1 MEPNWVN
8 LKSRAMDTARESM
21 PSLPT
26 ENTLEAWE
34 AYVEALEALDLSEFA
49 HVEADSWDWV
59 IYYGQAMQLC
69 TQVPSSVLHE
79 AEAMMQDAGGVSD
92 VFESAGL
99 YGVACQCAYWIVF
112 QVVFDLM
119 EEARLELLELSN
131 GQIENLE
138 GVSA

>member
-1 MEPNWVN
+1 MEPNWAN
-8 LKSRAMDTARESM
+8 LNTRAKASAQEFM

-26 ENTLEAWE
+26 ANTLEAWE
-34 AYVEALEALDLSEFA
+34 AYAEALEALDPSEFA
-49 HVEADSWDWV
+49 HAEADSWDWV

-69 TQVPSSVLHE
+69 MQVPSSVLHE
-79 AEAMMQDAGGVSD
+79 AEAMVQDAGGVND

-112 QVVFDLM
+112 QVLFDLI
-119 EEARLELLELSN
+119 EEARLELLELAN

-138 GVSA
+138 AA

>member
-1 MEPNWVN
+1 MEPNWAN
-8 LKSRAMDTARESM
+8 LNTRAKASAQEFM

-26 ENTLEAWE
+26 ANTLEAWE
-34 AYVEALEALDLSEFA
+34 AYVEALEALDPSEFA
-49 HVEADSWDWV
+49 HAEADSWDWV

-69 TQVPSSVLHE
+69 MQVPSSVLHE
-79 AEAMMQDAGGVSD
+79 AEAMVQDGGGVND

-119 EEARLELLELSN
+119 EEARLELLELADAQVQSF
-131 GQIENLE
+131 E
-138 GVSA
+138 VA